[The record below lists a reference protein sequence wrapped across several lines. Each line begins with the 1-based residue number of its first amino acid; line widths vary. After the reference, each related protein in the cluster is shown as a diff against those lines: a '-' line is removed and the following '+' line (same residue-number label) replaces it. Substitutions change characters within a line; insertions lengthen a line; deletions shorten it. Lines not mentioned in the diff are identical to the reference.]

1 MPRLTI
7 DGHGVDVPDGA
18 TILDGARALG
28 IEIPTLCFREGV
40 EYFSSCMVC
49 VVQDMN
55 SGRLIPSCSATAVDK
70 MVIETANDEVRDAR
84 KTALGL
90 LLGDHVGDC
99 EAPCRRICP
108 AHMNIPLMIRQI
120 AAGKLHDAII
130 TIKRDIALPA
140 VLARICPAPCEKGCR
155 RSLYDSP
162 VAIRLLERFAA
173 DANLVAG
180 APWLPPLK
188 SATGKKVAVIGAGP
202 AGLATAYYLL
212 QEGHA
217 CTVLDD
223 HDRPGGMLR
232 LGVDR
237 ERLPEGVL
245 DAEIETIAH
254 LGADFRMHTK
264 VGRDVTIEDLREDFN
279 AVVIAVGE
287 VAVSAA
293 AAFGVEAGKRGVKVS
308 PVTLR
313 ATNGAV
319 FAAGSAVQ
327 PSRLAVRAVA
337 DGKRVAASV
346 GRFLADADAQ
356 ATAPRKRFD
365 SKIGPLI
372 EGEIDEFAKE
382 SEPTNRV
389 APSSPGGGFSPDEA
403 AREARRCLHC
413 DCRKADSC
421 ALRRYAD
428 EYQASQQRYSGA
440 KRRRFE
446 RILQHANVV
455 YEPGK
460 CIKCG
465 LCVRITRQAGERLGL
480 TFIGRGFDLR
490 IGVPFDEP
498 LAAGLEKTAAECV
511 RACPTGALSFRQE
524 GA

>member
-1 MPRLTI
+1 MARLTI
-7 DGHGVDVPDGA
+7 DNRSVDVPAGG

-40 EYFSSCMVC
+40 EHFGSCMVC
-49 VVQDMN
+49 VVQEMN
-55 SGRLIPSCSATAVDK
+55 SGRLIPSCSAVAVDG
-70 MVIETANDEVRDAR
+70 MVIETANNEVRDSR
-84 KTALGL
+84 KTALEL

-120 AAGKLHDAII
+120 AAGKLRDAII
-130 TIKRDIALPA
+130 TVKKDIALPA
-140 VLARICPAPCEKGCR
+140 VLGRICPAPCEKGCR
-155 RSLYDSP
+155 RSLYDGP
-162 VAIRLLERFAA
+162 VAIRLLKRFAA
-173 DANLVAG
+173 DTDLAAES
-180 APWLPPLK
+180 PWLPPPK
-188 SATGKKVAVIGAGP
+188 SATGRKVAVIGAGP

-217 CTVLDD
+217 CTVFDD
-223 HDRPGGMLR
+223 HDKPGGMLR

-254 LGADFRMHTK
+254 LGADFRMNTK
-264 VGRDVTIEDLREDFN
+264 VGRDVQIEDLQRDFD
-279 AVVIAVGE
+279 ALVIAVGE
-287 VAVSAA
+287 IADGAA
-293 AAFGVEAGKRGVKVS
+293 AAFGVEAAMHGAKVN
-308 PVTLR
+308 PATLQ
-313 ATNGAV
+313 AAGGAV

-337 DGKRVAASV
+337 DGKRAAASLSQ
-346 GRFLADADAQ
+346 FLADKEVN
-356 ATAPRKRFD
+356 APGKRFD
-365 SKIGPLI
+365 SKMGPLI

-382 SEPTNRV
+382 NDAADLV
-389 APSSPGGGFSPDEA
+389 VPSAAGGGFSLDEA
-403 AREARRCLHC
+403 VSQAHRCLHC
-413 DCRKADSC
+413 DCRKADYC

-428 EYQASQQRYSGA
+428 EYQARQERYRGTE
-440 KRRRFE
+440 RREFE
-446 RILQHANVV
+446 RILQHSDVV

-490 IGVPFDEP
+490 IGVPFDESF
-498 LAAGLEKTAAECV
+498 AVGLEKTAAECV
-511 RACPTGALSFRQE
+511 RACPSGALSFKQE
-524 GA
+524 EV